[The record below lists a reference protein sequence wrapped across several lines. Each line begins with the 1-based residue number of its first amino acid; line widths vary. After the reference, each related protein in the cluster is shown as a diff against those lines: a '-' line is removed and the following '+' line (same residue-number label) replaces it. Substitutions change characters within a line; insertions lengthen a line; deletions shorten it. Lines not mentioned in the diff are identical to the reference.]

1 MTATPN
7 PIEPQDFLVF
17 LAAQAGGGTVT
28 ELSDG
33 LAELVRR
40 VADTGKKGSISLTV
54 SVEPMKGGDGKT
66 MVVKDSITLKLPEYD
81 RTAGVYFSDEDGRL
95 HRNDPRQIAWD
106 MPLREVPPPAG
117 VDPKTGEILNTT
129 KEN

>member
-54 SVEPMKGGDGKT
+54 AVEPMKGGDGKT
-66 MVVKDSITLKLPEYD
+66 MVVKDSISLKLPEYD
-81 RTAGVYFSDEDGRL
+81 RTASVYFTDEDGRL
-95 HRNDPRQIAWD
+95 HRNNPQQIAWD
-106 MPLREVPPPAG
+106 VPLREVPPPAG
-117 VDPKTGEILNTT
+117 VDPATGEILETP
-129 KEN
+129 KG

>member
-17 LAAQAGGGTVT
+17 LAAQAGGGTAV

-54 SVEPMKGGDGKT
+54 AVEPMKGGDGKT
-66 MVVKDSITLKLPEYD
+66 MVVKDSINLKLPEYD
-81 RTAGVYFSDEDGRL
+81 RTASVYFTDSDGRL
-95 HRNDPRQIAWD
+95 HRNDPRQMAWGH
-106 MPLREVPPPAG
+106 LVELSPPPG
-117 VDPKTGEILNTT
+117 VDPTTGEILDTP
-129 KEN
+129 KGK

>member
-1 MTATPN
+1 MTTPT
-7 PIEPQDFLVF
+7 EPPEAQDFLVF
-17 LAAQAGGGTVT
+17 LAAQAGGGTAA

-40 VADTGKKGSISLTV
+40 VADTGKKGSISL
-54 SVEPMKGGDGKT
+54 
-66 MVVKDSITLKLPEYD
+66 KLPEYD
-81 RTAGVYFSDEDGRL
+81 RTASVYFTDEDGRL
-95 HRNDPRQIAWD
+95 HRNDPRQMAWGH
-106 MPLREVPPPAG
+106 LVEVSPPPG

>member
-1 MTATPN
+1 MTNPPN

-17 LAAQAGGGTVT
+17 LAAQAGGGTAT

-54 SVEPMKGGDGKT
+54 AVEPMKGGDGKT
-66 MVVKDSITLKLPEYD
+66 MVVKDSINLKLPEYD
-81 RTAGVYFSDEDGRL
+81 RTASVYFTDEDGRL
-95 HRNDPRQIAWD
+95 HRNDPRQMAWGH
-106 MPLREVPPPAG
+106 LVEVSPPPG

>member
-1 MTATPN
+1 MTNPPN

-28 ELSDG
+28 ELSEG

-54 SVEPMKGGDGKT
+54 AVEPMKGGDGKT
-66 MVVKDSITLKLPEYD
+66 MVVKDSISLKLPEYD
-81 RTAGVYFSDEDGRL
+81 RTASVYFTDEDGHL
-95 HRNDPRQIAWD
+95 HRNDPRQMAFGF
-106 MPLREVPPPAG
+106 LREVPAPAG

>member
-1 MTATPN
+1 MTTPN

-17 LAAQAGGGTVT
+17 LAAQAGGGTAT

-66 MVVKDSITLKLPEYD
+66 MVVKDSINLKLPEYD
-81 RTAGVYFSDEDGRL
+81 RTASVYFTDPAGRL

-106 MPLREVPPPAG
+106 MPLREVPAPAG
-117 VDPKTGEILNTT
+117 VDPKTGEILDTPKGN
-129 KEN
+129 

>member
-1 MTATPN
+1 MTEPN

-40 VADTGKKGSISLTV
+40 VADTGKKGSIALTV

-66 MVVKDSITLKLPEYD
+66 MVVKDSINLKLPEYD
-81 RTAGVYFSDEDGRL
+81 RTAGVYFTDEDGRL
-95 HRNDPRQIAWD
+95 HRNDPRQIKWD
-106 MPLREVPPPAG
+106 MPLREVPAPAG
-117 VDPKTGEILNTT
+117 VDAATGEILDTPKGN
-129 KEN
+129 